1 MRKPAALLLYAVLL
15 HVGIGSVQ
23 ATAAKADGH
32 AQADIVLAGTSFR
45 YAISSNGANAA
56 FVATASGIDYA
67 QLAPP
72 SPGARVKIADRWHDA
87 VSATASGDRI
97 EFAFADT
104 AATVTLG
111 ATTHPRH
118 LILEVLAASDEVDEL
133 QWINLDL
140 ALTGDLEDPFAA
152 CVLALNPKT
161 NVHGIPGPSNR
172 LPANCVRRFGVVG
185 GAVAIVASP
194 MAEFR
199 DALKE
204 AVSTSD
210 SLPQSPVGG
219 PWAMDAPI
227 NRASYLFADPT
238 EQNVEEI
245 IRTLK
250 SIGFNQ
256 VQIHGGRGTFRFGD
270 CMPNPTRYPNGVASF
285 KAVIDR
291 LHEEGIYV
299 GMQPYAFFI
308 DKAIVGWSTIRTTRR
323 HRRCGSRP

>member
-32 AQADIVLAGTSFR
+32 DQADIVLAGTSFR

-72 SPGARVKIADRWHDA
+72 SPGARVK
-87 VSATASGDRI
+87 V
-97 EFAFADT
+97 ADT
-104 AATVTLG
+104 AATVTLN

-118 LILEVLAASDEVDEL
+118 LTLEVVAASDEVDEL

-140 ALTGDLEDPFAA
+140 AITGDLEDPFAA

-172 LPANCVRRFGVVG
+172 LTANCVRRFGLVG

-210 SLPQSPVGG
+210 SLPRSPVGG

-308 DKAIVGWSTIRTTRR
+308 DKATPWVTPVPNPGLAAAATFTLAADLSVD
-323 HRRCGSRP
+323 SD